1 MLNVTDYSSYLQEA
15 LAVVKHSRDS
25 KISEQYEKI
34 GHMYLD
40 HLCDLDRY
48 EEAAS
53 RSVTLLGDNK
63 EIWEYYFYKFN
74 DRGKIQ
80 VR

>member
-1 MLNVTDYSSYLQEA
+1 
-15 LAVVKHSRDS
+15 
-25 KISEQYEKI
+25 
-34 GHMYLD
+34 MYLD